1 MCHQAIACADDAQ
14 RLLVTGQYAA
24 AAVQL
29 QQAIGLGLL
38 SAHAHEAWLLIYGR
52 EDVAMNQERA
62 FQLAEEGVILGC
74 YHCQGVL
81 AFCYWGGYGCDAN
94 ETRSLELAIE
104 SSNKGS
110 KYGQLS
116 LGFLRQDNKLCELAA
131 SQGLDEAQHSI
142 GTTLFNNGLGFVEH
156 YPEAL
161 QWFQRAAAQGH
172 IRAIFFVA
180 YFFHHGH
187 GVPSDVAIAIQWY
200 RRAAAAGLARA
211 ECALNELLPV

>member
-1 MCHQAIACADDAQ
+1 MCHQAIACADEAQ

-62 FQLAEEGVILGC
+62 FQLAGEGVRLGC

-81 AFCYWGGYGCDAN
+81 AYCYWGGYGCDAN

-104 SSNKGS
+104 SSNKDDDKHWLTYWMIYGS
-110 KYGQLS
+110 YHTIDTFI
-116 LGFLRQDNKLCELAA
+116 GFIFNFIPYFGLVRIGLFIWLIQFNGSQWVYENVLVKVLQENKEL
-131 SQGLDEAQHSI
+131 
-142 GTTLFNNGLGFVEH
+142 
-156 YPEAL
+156 
-161 QWFQRAAAQGH
+161 
-172 IRAIFFVA
+172 
-180 YFFHHGH
+180 
-187 GVPSDVAIAIQWY
+187 IA
-200 RRAAAAGLARA
+200 
-211 ECALNELLPV
+211 